1 MTTPRDASQ
10 VLAKC
15 ACYDPTF
22 SRPDPA
28 IAQAW
33 AEAFDRYQLELP
45 DLLAAVTRHY
55 VESTDRAMPAH
66 LVKHAREIRRDRA
79 ERENADPEQRA
90 INEQERDRRLRI
102 LSDFADRKA
111 VGDGA

>member
-1 MTTPRDASQ
+1 MTTPRDAAQ

-66 LVKHAREIRRDRA
+66 LIGAHADDAVRSVHI
-79 ERENADPEQRA
+79 EQ
-90 INEQERDRRLRI
+90 IECLD
-102 LSDFADRKA
+102 D
-111 VGDGA
+111 GDNGLLGPA